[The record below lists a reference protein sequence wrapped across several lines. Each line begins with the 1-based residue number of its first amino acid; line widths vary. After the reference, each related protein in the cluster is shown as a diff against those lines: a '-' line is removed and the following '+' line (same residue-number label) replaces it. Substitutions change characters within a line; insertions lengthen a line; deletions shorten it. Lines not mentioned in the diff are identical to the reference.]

1 MCGESVSERI
11 WEKEGNP
18 PPEAIEH
25 CIELLSNCVGR
36 FWEGE
41 KGGEGEGNK
50 KRKAYPNAEGRT
62 LDTSFRVRRP
72 SNLALFLWC
81 FVIRD
86 CVRYPSF

>member
-18 PPEAIEH
+18 PQR
-25 CIELLSNCVGR
+25 LLSIALNCSNCVGR
-36 FWEGE
+36 FWEGG

-62 LDTSFRVRRP
+62 LDTSFRVR
-72 SNLALFLWC
+72 LTF
-81 FVIRD
+81 
-86 CVRYPSF
+86 